1 MAAAIT
7 PAPSSSTP
15 TPTKVS
21 PKTARNAVNALLRW
35 RNSKSEAQK
44 PDILSSDELVY
55 LVVSLKKI
63 PPKGRVN
70 AYKIPLP
77 TPLHSQL
84 TEFCLIYD
92 DRPKSKLTKAQIQAK
107 IKADNLPVVK
117 ILKYTKLKSDYKAFE
132 SKRKLLN
139 SYDVFLADKQ
149 IVPLLPRLIGKQF
162 FKKKKIPVPVDL
174 LHKNWKEQID
184 RICGSALLFLST
196 GTCSVVRVARTSMRE
211 EEIVENVV
219 SAISG
224 IVDIVP
230 GNWGGVR
237 SLHLKLL
244 ESIPLPLYQTLPD
257 EAVKVEGGEKVVE
270 EVKEAGKGE
279 SKELKKE
286 KVGKKK
292 GMIHEVRY
300 LDSSAGEV
308 VDEVKSGKD
317 SVGEGKVDVDEQLG
331 GGELKKAKRKKEK
344 VVGESNGKASEND
357 GELRKSKRNKEKVV
371 GELKRSK
378 EQMEKLAKLVDEDC
392 DFDVEVAEK
401 RTKKVVN
408 PKSGKVKG
416 EDVEKQLKKSAKAK
430 DAALNGEKPL
440 KKLGKVKDDAGTIV
454 KHKNDELSAKDKK
467 KDVLKKKGDELS
479 GKGGQAVGKK
489 EKRKSEPVK
498 LKSEE
503 AKLKKAKRSK

>member
-21 PKTARNAVNALLRW
+21 PKTARNAVNALLQW

-44 PDILSSDELVY
+44 PDLLSSDELLY

-184 RICGSALLFLST
+184 RICGSALLFLTT

-224 IVDIVP
+224 IVEIVP
-230 GNWGGVR
+230 GSWGGVR

-257 EAVKVEGGEKVVE
+257 EAVKVEGAEKVV
-270 EVKEAGKGE
+270 EAGKGE

-317 SVGEGKVDVDEQLG
+317 SDVDEQLG
-331 GGELKKAKRKKEK
+331 GGELKKAKRKKDK
-344 VVGESNGKASEND
+344 VVGESNGKASENDGD

-371 GELKRSK
+371 GESKRSK
-378 EQMEKLAKLVDEDC
+378 EQMEKLAKLVDEDG

-430 DAALNGEKPL
+430 DVALNGEKPL
-440 KKLGKVKDDAGTIV
+440 KKSGKVKDDAGTIV

-467 KDVLKKKGDELS
+467 KDVIKKKGDGLS